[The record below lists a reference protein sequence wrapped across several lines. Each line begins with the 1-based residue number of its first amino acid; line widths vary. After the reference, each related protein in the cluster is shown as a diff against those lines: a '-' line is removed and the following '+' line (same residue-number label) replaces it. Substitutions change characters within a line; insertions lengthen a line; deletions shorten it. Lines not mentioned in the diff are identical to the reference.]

1 MAKPVKSTVHLYQK
15 LQATTVPLNAT
26 APELSHGAPI
36 FKFVHHHVIQDLT
49 TMVLSVSET
58 ALVLISQ
65 MELT

>member
-1 MAKPVKSTVHLYQK
+1 MAKPVKSTVHLYQE

-26 APELSHGAPI
+26 APELSHGTPV
-36 FKFVHHHVIQDLT
+36 FKFAQYHVMQELT
-49 TMVLSVSET
+49 SMVLSVSET